1 MSLERVTFSKMGLT
15 AFKEGHSADYICFI
29 AEGEFELIKEDLSH
43 MDHRLFNFV
52 EQDRHE

>member
-1 MSLERVTFSKMGLT
+1 MGLT